1 MKRFLL
7 SFVAS
12 LGLLTGVSVSAN
24 LFTNPDFA
32 TSASGW
38 TLGPVGCLGPPF
50 FEPAIGNP
58 PGSVTLN
65 GCGENAIDPTVSQ
78 TVSGLI
84 PGHTYT
90 IGWQIALHS
99 NNAGSGAGTSFG
111 VLVDN
116 ALIDSSESL
125 SFLWVPDSVDFL
137 ATLPSHTF
145 SFAAER
151 NNTDVSYRFDNAS
164 LVDTAID
171 DVTPPLGV
179 PEPGTLMLVALGAFA
194 WRVMHRRS
202 AQLQLRG
209 TAM

>member
-7 SFVAS
+7 SVVAS

-32 TSASGW
+32 TSASSW

-99 NNAGSGAGTSFG
+99 NNGGSGAGTSFG

-125 SFLWVPDSVDFL
+125 SFLWVPDSVGFV

-171 DVTPPLGV
+171 DVTPPVGV

-194 WRVMHRRS
+194 WRVTHRRN

-209 TAM
+209 TAV